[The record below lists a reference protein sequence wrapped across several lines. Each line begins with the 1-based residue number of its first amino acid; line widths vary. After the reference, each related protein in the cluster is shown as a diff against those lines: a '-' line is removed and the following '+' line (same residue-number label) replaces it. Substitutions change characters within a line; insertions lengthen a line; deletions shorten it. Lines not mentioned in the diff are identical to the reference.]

1 MFKMA
6 AGLLSNPWFTYT
18 ATALIGP
25 PSSQWSQWCP
35 FSTELVYPKKFYQE
49 KDRGG
54 VFTAPELVTHEC
66 DPFKNLRVSAE
77 DHFPARYR
85 ERKAKNTNQVQK
97 IQYRLAPP

>member
-6 AGLLSNPWFTYT
+6 ASLLSNPWFTYT
-18 ATALIGP
+18 ATALIRA
-25 PSSQWSQWCP
+25 PSSQWTLWCP
-35 FSTELVYPKKFYQE
+35 FFTELVYPKIFYQE

-54 VFTAPELVTHEC
+54 VFTAPELVNREC
-66 DPFKNLRVSAE
+66 DPFKNLHVFAE

-97 IQYRLAPP
+97 IQYRLTPP